1 MPVIRAIDKLE
12 DILASSENFLQRM
25 HELGQDPHR
34 NKQLRRLFSPSE
46 AADMVGRDRT
56 TLVRAEAE
64 LGFQDMARNPN
75 NNRRVGYTLEQIQA
89 FRGHFGTL
97 PGRDPATDAPMVI
110 AIQNFKGG
118 VGKST
123 TCVNFAHYLGL
134 KGYRVLVVDAD
145 SQATTTSMFGYVPDA
160 DIEADQTVLPYL
172 VGEQSNLAYA
182 IRPTYFP
189 NVSLIPSC
197 LALYEAEMQI
207 VVQLA
212 TQPDPTR
219 RAAFF
224 SELRQGIETVMADYD
239 IVLIDSPPALG
250 TISISVLLAADALMV
265 PSAAKMFD
273 FASTVQFFRMIHT
286 YIERIDPNKSYRWI
300 SVLTTLFDQRYESQK
315 QFVEVMRQCFGESV
329 FQRVFFHSSEVI
341 NTAVQ
346 FNTPYE
352 QEKPR
357 REVLKMMDHVFGE
370 AELAILREWPSK
382 RAQLN
387 EQGVAA

>member
-46 AADMVGRDRT
+46 AAEMVGRDRT

-182 IRPTYFP
+182 I
-189 NVSLIPSC
+189 
-197 LALYEAEMQI
+197 
-207 VVQLA
+207 
-212 TQPDPTR
+212 R